1 LRLRSVLAAGLLLSA
16 GAGRSGAQE
25 GYPDRFQ
32 LVLGDLRPGAGLA
45 VGADY
50 EKTHFATSFFDLRL
64 GARVSTRLYQRYEA
78 EMVIP
83 HLFEPRLFLEVLAQ
97 YRSFTE
103 VSYFG
108 IGPDTRHEERSDY
121 HIEGP
126 VLLATLGFRPSLR
139 IVFGGR
145 FGSLDNDLHSGR
157 SGDLPSVEDAFPPGE
172 LPGYA
177 EEPDYLLYSAFAA
190 LDLRNDPDDPTRGS
204 YLEVQ
209 ATRYRDRGFDRFHFE
224 ELTVEAQHFIPLSY
238 RTVLASRARGVFTRA
253 AEGQEIPFFMLPS
266 LGGTGSLHAFDNDRF
281 RDRHLLLA
289 TGEIRYQ
296 LTPEIRFETFVD
308 VGQVFPA
315 FGDFRFSELEIG
327 AGLGLRYK
335 MGRKILLGVSLGAGR
350 EGARISATGGFRF

>member
-1 LRLRSVLAAGLLLSA
+1 VI
-16 GAGRSGAQE
+16 
-25 GYPDRFQ
+25 
-32 LVLGDLRPGAGLA
+32 GDLRPGAGLA
-45 VGADY
+45 AGADY
-50 EKTHFATSFFDLRL
+50 EKTHFATGFFDLRL
-64 GARVSTRLYQRYEA
+64 GTRISTRLYQRHEA
-78 EMVIP
+78 EIVIP

-108 IGPDTRHEERSDY
+108 VGPDTRHEDRSNY
-121 HIEGP
+121 HVEGP
-126 VLLATLGFRPSLR
+126 VLFATLGFRPSQR

-145 FGSLDNDLHSGR
+145 FGSLHNDLHAGR
-157 SGDLPSVEDAFPPGE
+157 SDDHPSVEEKFPLSE

-204 YLEVQ
+204 YIEVQ

-224 ELTVEAQHFIPLSY
+224 ELSVEAHHFIPLSY

-253 AEGQEIPFFMLPS
+253 AEGQEIPFYMLPS

-281 RDRHLLLA
+281 RDRHSLLV

-296 LTPEIRFETFVD
+296 ATPEIRLEAFVD

-315 FGDFRFSELEIG
+315 FGEFRFSELEIG
-327 AGLGLRYK
+327 AGLGARYK